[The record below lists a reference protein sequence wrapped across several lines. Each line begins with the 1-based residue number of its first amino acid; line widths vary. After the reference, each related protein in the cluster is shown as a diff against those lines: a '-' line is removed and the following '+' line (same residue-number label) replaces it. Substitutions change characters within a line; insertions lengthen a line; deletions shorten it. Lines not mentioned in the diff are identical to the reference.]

1 MTAVAEA
8 TLHVYGFSSTELGSS
23 DTGSPGHPQT
33 KHSEENL
40 YTVTVINDTDRTT
53 NIAAYSPHMSRRG
66 RRARSRPQG
75 TASDHAPV
83 SPDSKPSS
91 NRTHTPS

>member
-33 KHSEENL
+33 KHSKENL
-40 YTVTVINDTDRTT
+40 YTVTVIKDTDRTT
-53 NIAAYSPHMSRRG
+53 NIAA
-66 RRARSRPQG
+66 
-75 TASDHAPV
+75 
-83 SPDSKPSS
+83 
-91 NRTHTPS
+91 